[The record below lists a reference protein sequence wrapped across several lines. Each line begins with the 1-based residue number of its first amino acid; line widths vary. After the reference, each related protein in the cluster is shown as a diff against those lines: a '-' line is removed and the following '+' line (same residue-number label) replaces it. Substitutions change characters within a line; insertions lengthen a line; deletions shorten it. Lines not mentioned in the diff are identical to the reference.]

1 MAAQRPHPWEIYLGL
16 RGGKTIKRL
25 PWLTTLSVDAP
36 LVALAWQEAYAV
48 LWGTPI
54 GWHHRGLLFASVWLG
69 YAADRWLDGW
79 GPARQKSHRHDF
91 YRVHRWG
98 IFGFWCAVLG
108 AAMALAFLCLQ
119 SFELW
124 RGWCLAASVLVYTGY
139 AQTQSRR
146 PHYKT
151 IKACGIAVLIQAS
164 ACLFSTP
171 WHFIQVLHVPLLAG
185 PIPLFALNCLMIEN
199 WEQCARSGADPSP
212 GTGLM
217 MLSGA
222 GVVLA
227 LLHFLPALAEGAEFV
242 ALSSLASLMLLW
254 GLHAKRDRVDLGPRR
269 TLADFCLLTPFIA
282 ILAA

>member
-1 MAAQRPHPWEIYLGL
+1 MFKGEIYFGL
-16 RGGKTIKRL
+16 RGGKTIKHL

-36 LVALAWQEAYAV
+36 LVALVWQEAYAA

-79 GPARQKSHRHDF
+79 RSARQRSHRHDF
-91 YRVHRWG
+91 YRAHRWG

-108 AAMALAFLCLQ
+108 GAIALAFLCLQ

-124 RGWCLAASVLVYTGY
+124 HGWCLVGSVLVYTGY

-146 PHYKT
+146 PHYKM

-171 WHFIQVLHVPLLAG
+171 WTFIQVLHVPLLVG
-185 PIPLFALNCLMIEN
+185 PIPLFALNCLMIES
-199 WEQCARSGADPSP
+199 WEKCARAGAASP
-212 GTGLM
+212 PGVGLI
-217 MLSGA
+217 MLSGI
-222 GVVLA
+222 GVVLV
-227 LLHFLPALAEGAEFV
+227 LLNLLSALAEAAEFV
-242 ALSSLASLMLLW
+242 ALSSIASLILLW
-254 GLHAKRDRVDLGPRR
+254 GLHANRGRVDLAPRR

-282 ILAA
+282 LLAT